1 MPPKAPAVPV
11 KKTANKS
18 KSPAA
23 KSKSPPKTPAKT
35 IDKKAGLDEETKK
48 QADAYNTPKAKPKSV
63 EESKEIPK
71 GKFSDD

>member
-48 QADAYNTPKAKPKSV
+48 
-63 EESKEIPK
+63 
-71 GKFSDD
+71 